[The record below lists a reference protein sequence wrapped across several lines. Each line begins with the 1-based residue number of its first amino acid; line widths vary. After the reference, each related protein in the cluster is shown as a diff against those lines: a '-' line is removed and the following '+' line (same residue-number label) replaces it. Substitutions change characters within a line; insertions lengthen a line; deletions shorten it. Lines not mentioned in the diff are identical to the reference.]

1 MMLLY
6 NSKDEAELIQK
17 IVKRVLSA
25 VNPMQLLHVAKHQV
39 GVDSRLRKIEELVS
53 HIGSEGVNLV
63 GLYGIGGIGKTTL
76 AKDLYNKIATQFE
89 RCYFLQ
95 DVRREASKQY
105 GLVQLQE
112 TLLCE
117 ILKEDLKVVNCDKGI
132 NIIRSRLC
140 LKKVLIVLDDV
151 DHHEQ
156 LEAPVGEHDWFGR
169 GSKIIMLTRNGH
181 LLSSH
186 GFDEK
191 HKINELDQDHALVL
205 FS

>member
-1 MMLLY
+1 M
-6 NSKDEAELIQK
+6 
-17 IVKRVLSA
+17 
-25 VNPMQLLHVAKHQV
+25 
-39 GVDSRLRKIEELVS
+39 
-53 HIGSEGVNLV
+53 
-63 GLYGIGGIGKTTL
+63 YGIGGIGKTTL